1 MSEIQIMLSRYQRT
15 AAAISATS
23 RKFYPL
29 DLVRFQRAS
38 NQRWVKNSYVKFM
51 TDQSTLFESQ
61 VSTIERKCMPNMIR
75 MLKEQKRIIERN
87 YSLRAW
93 IEESK
98 HLKFFISNGLKT
110 RFVTVSKTSRSREAQ
125 EKTIADIRRVLR
137 LCFLVDTR
145 QSDFY
150 VSYALL
156 SSQS

>member
-1 MSEIQIMLSRYQRT
+1 
-15 AAAISATS
+15 
-23 RKFYPL
+23 
-29 DLVRFQRAS
+29 
-38 NQRWVKNSYVKFM
+38 
-51 TDQSTLFESQ
+51 
-61 VSTIERKCMPNMIR
+61 MPNMIR
-75 MLKEQKRIIERN
+75 MLKEQKRIIEQN